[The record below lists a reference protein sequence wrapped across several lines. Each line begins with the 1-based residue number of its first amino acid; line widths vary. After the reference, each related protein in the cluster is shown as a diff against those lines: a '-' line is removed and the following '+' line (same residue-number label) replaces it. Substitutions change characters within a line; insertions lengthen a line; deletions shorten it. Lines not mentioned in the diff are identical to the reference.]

1 MIFQYK
7 TPFSSYRCRELK
19 QLLMKKV
26 IKTVSFTQENAKD
39 ATRVAKDYGLS
50 FGDAVN
56 IIMKNNRKGEL

>member
-1 MIFQYK
+1 M
-7 TPFSSYRCRELK
+7 
-19 QLLMKKV
+19 MKKV